1 MLIEVWTKSGWPP
14 ANATVPRGLKVTPEE
29 AYRIFAR
36 RERLSLKHRWI
47 CFRDDKHY
55 YIPDGFGKSIAART
69 AYKYGVKVNGSTGA
83 LDWQVRPY
91 RCSTQK

>member
-1 MLIEVWTKSGWPP
+1 LDKVGLAPVEYPGSERIEGD
-14 ANATVPRGLKVTPEE
+14 AGE

-55 YIPDGFGKSIAART
+55 YIPDAFGKSIAARK
-69 AYKYGVKVNGSTGA
+69 AFKYGVKVNGNTGA